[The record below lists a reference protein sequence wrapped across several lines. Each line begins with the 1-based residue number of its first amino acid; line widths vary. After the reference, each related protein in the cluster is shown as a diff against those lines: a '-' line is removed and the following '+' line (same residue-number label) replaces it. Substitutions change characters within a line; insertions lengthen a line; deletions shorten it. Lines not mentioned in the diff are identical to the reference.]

1 MTRLLGLSGSLRRA
15 SFNTALLNAMT
26 DHLPEGVTLEVATLH
41 GIPLYDGDLEA
52 AEGIPDAVAELAQAI
67 AAADG
72 LILSTP
78 EYNNGMPGVLKNAV
92 DWLSRGG
99 VAGGKL
105 FAGRKLAIA
114 GASPGGFGTIM
125 AQAHWLPVLRTLGIQ
140 LWPAGRLL
148 VSQAHKAF
156 DAEGRLAD
164 ANIRDQLAPY
174 LAGFAAFVRG
184 RP

>member
-1 MTRLLGLSGSLRRA
+1 MTRLLGISGSLRRA
-15 SFNTALLNAMT
+15 SFNTALLNAMA
-26 DHLPEGVTLEVATLH
+26 DHLPVGVTLDVATLH

-52 AEGIPDAVAELAQAI
+52 AGGIPDEVAELAQAI

-105 FAGRKLAIA
+105 FAGRKLALA
-114 GASPGGFGTIM
+114 GASPGGFGTILS
-125 AQAHWLPVLRTLGIQ
+125 QAHWLQVFRALGIQ
-140 LWPAGRLL
+140 QWAAGRLL
-148 VSQAHKAF
+148 VSQAHKVF
-156 DAEGRLAD
+156 DGEGKLVDGA
-164 ANIRDQLAPY
+164 IRDQLGPY
-174 LAGFAAFVRG
+174 LAGFTAFVRG
-184 RP
+184 